1 MLRRFLQLNHN
12 IKLPLSESL
21 VVPEVRNINGKYFV
35 FHMKLAM
42 QEARMILDESIISR
56 EKTSSTLCETPTTK
70 GVNWCLHFLM

>member
-1 MLRRFLQLNHN
+1 M
-12 IKLPLSESL
+12 
-21 VVPEVRNINGKYFV
+21 VPEVRNIYGKYFV

-42 QEARMILDESIISR
+42 QEARIILDESIISR